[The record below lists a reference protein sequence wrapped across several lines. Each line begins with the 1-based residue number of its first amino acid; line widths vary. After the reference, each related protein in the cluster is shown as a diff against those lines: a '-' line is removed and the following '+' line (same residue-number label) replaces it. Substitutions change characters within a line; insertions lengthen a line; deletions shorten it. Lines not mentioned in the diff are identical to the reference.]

1 MDGVLCPVIRM
12 ATTSKIP
19 ARQVAS
25 RAAAQVVN
33 EKPFESGF
41 STCGVPRLANVADLL
56 STLVKDKRTVDAP
69 ALGSLLNDFPK
80 PAGKR
85 QYPRLGIFRV
95 FDLGAWHELDRKNVF
110 GGL

>member
-1 MDGVLCPVIRM
+1 MPGNSHGDDFENSG
-12 ATTSKIP
+12 

-95 FDLGAWHELDRKNVF
+95 FDLGAWHELDRENVF
-110 GGL
+110 GGLRA